1 MSYYQMQKECVY
13 NSLADAVIRGPPYN
27 TYSIKSVMR
36 GEYVNEETEIVQAI
50 RNHDWMRAK
59 TLASEYICS
68 QFESKASADL
78 SKFNR
83 VIGHTAPPCKY
94 PSPGQIYDQVMDC
107 IVSAT
112 DPSISRI
119 GYNTEFAHKVCAAI
133 SKSRPWYIYFKSMIV
148 FKVYKLWYASVTAGH
163 PNPPVV
169 QVHCAMKPD
178 MPSHWEHWPTSSTP
192 AFNPNDILS
201 SSESDSDGPQI
212 MEVPSYT
219 LAYEEDWGWYNASD
233 PSAVRIYY
241 QSKAKAKRAFS
252 NTL

>member
-1 MSYYQMQKECVY
+1 MAYYQMQKECVY
-13 NSLADAVIRGPPYN
+13 SSLSDSVVRGLPYN
-27 TYSIKSVMR
+27 IYSIKSVMR
-36 GEYVNEETEIVQAI
+36 GEYTNEEIQIVEAI
-50 RNHDWMRAK
+50 RNHDWMKAK
-59 TLASEYICS
+59 RLASEMICS
-68 QFESKASADL
+68 NFESKASADL

-83 VIGHTAPPCKY
+83 VMGHTVPPCEY
-94 PSPGQIYDQVMDC
+94 PSAGQIYDQVMDC
-107 IVSAT
+107 IASAT

-119 GYNTEFAHKVCAAI
+119 GYNSKFAHKICAAI

-148 FKVYKLWYASVTAGH
+148 FKVYKLWYSSITAGH
-163 PNPPVV
+163 PDPPVV
-169 QVHCAMKPD
+169 QVHCSKKPD
-178 MPSHWEHWPTSSTP
+178 MPSYWEHWPTTSTP
-192 AFNPNDILS
+192 AFDPNDVI
-201 SSESDSDGPQI
+201 SDSEEPHI